1 MLLWVVGVWKDIN
14 LFPDLAKFEAKIW
27 KKYFTC
33 FYFVVVLLRWKSSVS
48 YFLDVDSHIFI
59 ENSKYN
65 GNLGEKMWK
74 LAYGQN
80 FHEYLLCEAVVKIW
94 VNSFIHL
101 EPTMCQSLF

>member
-65 GNLGEKMWK
+65 GNLGEK
-74 LAYGQN
+74 N
-80 FHEYLLCEAVVKIW
+80 
-94 VNSFIHL
+94 L
-101 EPTMCQSLF
+101 EIGLWTKFP